1 MQSITHLI
9 DSIESF
15 SKQNFKFSQYFQPL
29 NILNRISDSISD
41 HLNNIDFIYHLD
53 EASKHIDWLNRFF
66 EDNINPVTK
75 KKSLILNLLKTK
87 MSKSPML
94 ISRSMNL
101 LYSKMNWLNSFLL
114 KTSSMKRI
122 SVLSDEEILN
132 LLHLMVYVL
141 IVVLLKNLFTIT
153 IKAKVNINARLA
165 RILLPLKQ
173 LSKMRLVSTVLTAN
187 VSLFYIM
194 IAMAIL
200 FTSA

>member
-1 MQSITHLI
+1 MR
-9 DSIESF
+9 
-15 SKQNFKFSQYFQPL
+15 PL
-29 NILNRISDSISD
+29 NILTDPTSSLKTISI
-41 HLNNIDFIYHLD
+41 LLQ
-53 EASKHIDWLNRFF
+53 
-66 EDNINPVTK
+66 K

-122 SVLSDEEILN
+122 LGLLDEEIPN

>member
-1 MQSITHLI
+1 MR
-9 DSIESF
+9 
-15 SKQNFKFSQYFQPL
+15 PL
-29 NILNRISDSISD
+29 NILTDPTSSLKTISI
-41 HLNNIDFIYHLD
+41 LL
-53 EASKHIDWLNRFF
+53 
-66 EDNINPVTK
+66 PK

>member
-1 MQSITHLI
+1 MR
-9 DSIESF
+9 
-15 SKQNFKFSQYFQPL
+15 PL
-29 NILNRISDSISD
+29 NILTGSTGSLKTISI
-41 HLNNIDFIYHLD
+41 LLQ
-53 EASKHIDWLNRFF
+53 
-66 EDNINPVTK
+66 K

-101 LYSKMNWLNSFLL
+101 LYSKMNWLIRFLL